1 MGRIGKLFIESLC
14 FSGQCRN
21 KAAYTLYRNT
31 HIHLSFNYPD
41 IHPDTAEGKKT
52 AISFKPIAG

>member
-1 MGRIGKLFIESLC
+1 MGRIGKLFIASLC

-21 KAAYTLYRNT
+21 EAAYTLYRNT
-31 HIHLSFNYPD
+31 RIYLSFN
-41 IHPDTAEGKKT
+41 HPHAYTHAAEGIKK